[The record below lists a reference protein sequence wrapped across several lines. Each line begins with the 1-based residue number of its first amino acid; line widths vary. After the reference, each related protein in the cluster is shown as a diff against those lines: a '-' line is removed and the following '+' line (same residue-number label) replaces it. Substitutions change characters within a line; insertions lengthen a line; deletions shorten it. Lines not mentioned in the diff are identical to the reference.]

1 MEMKYYAP
9 VSIDDVLEQFH
20 FVHKDDSLQDDG
32 MK

>member
-20 FVHKDDSLQDDG
+20 FVHQDDSLLGDG
-32 MK
+32 IK